1 MNTRWVAAA
10 AVVLAGGLSAGAAL
24 ADGPR
29 PSSSHAIAQ
38 SAARQAQISETAMPR
53 YEWQYHYV
61 GHHPHLVGYWAVVR

>member
-10 AVVLAGGLSAGAAL
+10 ALILAGALYAGSAL

-38 SAARQAQISETAMPR
+38 SGQRQAEAQQTASPQ
-53 YEWQYHYV
+53 YQWQYHYV

>member
-10 AVVLAGGLSAGAAL
+10 AVILAGALNVGSAL

-38 SAARQAQISETAMPR
+38 LQAQTSESATPR